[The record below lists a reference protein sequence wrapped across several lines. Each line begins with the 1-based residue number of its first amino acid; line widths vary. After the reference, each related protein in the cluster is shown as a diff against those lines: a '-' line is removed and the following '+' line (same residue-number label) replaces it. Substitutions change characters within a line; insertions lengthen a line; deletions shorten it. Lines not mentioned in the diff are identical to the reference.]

1 MAVRGNAFVALAL
14 VGTMAS
20 AFVPSSVTVVSRQ
33 GNMYSFR
40 VLVEYTT
47 HSACSVLQRDY
58 TL

>member
-1 MAVRGNAFVALAL
+1 MDVRGNAFVALAL
-14 VGTMAS
+14 VGTLAS

-40 VLVEYTT
+40 AVVQSKT